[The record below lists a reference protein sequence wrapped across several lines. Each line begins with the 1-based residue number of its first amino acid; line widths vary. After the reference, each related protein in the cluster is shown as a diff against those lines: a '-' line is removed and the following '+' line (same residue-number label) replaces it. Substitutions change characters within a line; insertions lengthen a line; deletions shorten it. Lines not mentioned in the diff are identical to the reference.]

1 MKYALSDMKLCVA
14 DNSFMTVT
22 VCMFISL
29 AGHDRGDLN
38 QGFLKPNINNEQYF
52 FNNLSR
58 KVQQNDIFAP
68 FKFV

>member
-14 DNSFMTVT
+14 DNGSMTVT
-22 VCMFISL
+22 VCKFFSL
-29 AGHDRGDLN
+29 VSHDRGDLN
-38 QGFLKPNINNEQYF
+38 QGFLKPNINDGQSF

-68 FKFV
+68 LKFV